1 MKLTS
6 SIGPNPGVVT
16 MFIAEKGIDVP
27 TETIDI
33 MTGENRRADF
43 LAMNPTGGTPL
54 LTLED
59 GSFLSESIAICEYLE
74 ELHPAPALIGSTPEE
89 RAETRMWVRRIDL
102 GFVQPSVF
110 GFRGAEGL
118 GIFKDR
124 MRCLPEAAAGMKA
137 VARDGLA
144 MIDAQLAGKQFVC
157 GNRFTMADIL
167 LFCFTSF
174 GAQVGQPADP
184 ALANLANWSARIAA
198 RSTPAA

>member
-33 MTGENRRADF
+33 MTGENRQADF
-43 LAMNPTGGTPL
+43 LTKNPTGGTPL
-54 LTLED
+54 LELDD

-137 VARDGLA
+137 VAQDGLA

-157 GNRFTMADIL
+157 GDRFTLADIL

-184 ALANLANWSARIAA
+184 ALANLAAWSDRIAA

>member
-33 MTGENRRADF
+33 MTGENRQADF
-43 LAMNPTGGTPL
+43 LTKNPTGGTPL
-54 LTLED
+54 LELDD

-137 VARDGLA
+137 VAQDGLA
-144 MIDAQLAGKQFVC
+144 MIDAQLAGRQFVC
-157 GNRFTMADIL
+157 GDRFTLADIL

-184 ALANLANWSARIAA
+184 ALANLAAWSARIAA

>member
-43 LAMNPTGGTPL
+43 LAKNPTGGTPL
-54 LTLED
+54 LVLDD

-74 ELHPAPALIGSTPEE
+74 ELHPAPALVGSTPEE

-137 VARDGLA
+137 VAQDGLA
-144 MIDAQLAGKQFVC
+144 MIDAQLAGRQFVC
-157 GNRFTMADIL
+157 GDRFTLADIL

-184 ALANLANWSARIAA
+184 ALANLAAWSARIAA
-198 RSTPAA
+198 RPTPAA

>member
-16 MFIAEKGIDVP
+16 MFIAEKEIDLP

-33 MTGENRRADF
+33 MTSENRRADF
-43 LAMNPTGGTPL
+43 LAKNPTGGTPL
-54 LTLED
+54 LTLDD

-137 VARDGLA
+137 VAKDGLA

-157 GNRFTMADIL
+157 GNRFTLADIL

>member
-16 MFIAEKGIDVP
+16 MFIAEKEIDLP

-43 LAMNPTGGTPL
+43 LAKNPTGGTPL
-54 LTLED
+54 LELDD

-74 ELHPAPALIGSTPEE
+74 ELHPAPALIGTNPEE

-137 VARDGLA
+137 VAQDGLA
-144 MIDAQLAGKQFVC
+144 MIDAQLAGRQFVC
-157 GNRFTMADIL
+157 GDRFTLADIL

-184 ALANLANWSARIAA
+184 ALANLAAWSARIAA

>member
-33 MTGENRRADF
+33 MTGENRQADF
-43 LAMNPTGGTPL
+43 LTRNPTGGTPL
-54 LTLED
+54 LELDD
-59 GSFLSESIAICEYLE
+59 GSFLSESIAICEYIE

-124 MRCLPEAAAGMKA
+124 MRCLPEAAAGMKV

-157 GNRFTMADIL
+157 GNRFTLADIL

-174 GAQVGQPADP
+174 GAQVGQSADP
-184 ALANLANWSARIAA
+184 ALANLAAWSARIAA

>member
-43 LAMNPTGGTPL
+43 LAKNPTGGTPL
-54 LTLED
+54 LVLDD

-74 ELHPAPALIGSTPEE
+74 ELHPAPALIGTNPEE

-137 VARDGLA
+137 VAQDGLA
-144 MIDAQLAGKQFVC
+144 MIDAQLAGRQFVC
-157 GNRFTMADIL
+157 GDRFTLADIL

-184 ALANLANWSARIAA
+184 ALANLAAWSARIAA
-198 RSTPAA
+198 RPTPAA

>member
-16 MFIAEKGIDVP
+16 MFIAEKEIDLP

-33 MTGENRRADF
+33 MTSENRRADF
-43 LAMNPTGGTPL
+43 LAKNPTGGTPL
-54 LTLED
+54 LELDD

-74 ELHPAPALIGSTPEE
+74 ELHPAPALVGSTPEE

-137 VARDGLA
+137 VAQDGLA

-157 GNRFTMADIL
+157 GDRFTLADIL

-184 ALANLANWSARIAA
+184 ALANLAAWSARIAA

>member
-43 LAMNPTGGTPL
+43 LAKNPTGGTPL
-54 LTLED
+54 LALDD

-74 ELHPAPALIGSTPEE
+74 ELHPAPALIGTNPEE

-137 VARDGLA
+137 VAQDGLA
-144 MIDAQLAGKQFVC
+144 MIDAQLAGRQFVC
-157 GNRFTMADIL
+157 GDRFTLADIL

-184 ALANLANWSARIAA
+184 ALANLAAWSARIAA
-198 RSTPAA
+198 RPTPAA

>member
-33 MTGENRRADF
+33 MSGENRQADF
-43 LAMNPTGGTPL
+43 LVKNPTGGTPL
-54 LTLED
+54 LELDD
-59 GSFLSESIAICEYLE
+59 GSFLSESIAICEYIE
-74 ELHPAPALIGSTPEE
+74 ELHPAPALIGTTPEE

-102 GFVQPSVF
+102 GFVQPSVV

-124 MRCLPEAAAGMKA
+124 MRCLPEASAGMKA
-137 VARDGLA
+137 VAQDGLA
-144 MIDAQLAGKQFVC
+144 MIDAQLADNQFVC
-157 GNRFTMADIL
+157 GDRFTLADIL

-184 ALANLANWSARIAA
+184 ALANLASWSARIAA

>member
-33 MTGENRRADF
+33 MTGENRREYF
-43 LAMNPTGGTPL
+43 LAKNPTGGTPL
-54 LTLED
+54 LELDD

-74 ELHPAPALIGSTPEE
+74 ELFSAPALIGSTPEE
-89 RAETRMWVRRIDL
+89 RAETRMWLRRIDL

-124 MRCLPEAAAGMKA
+124 MRCLPEAAVGMKA
-137 VARDGLA
+137 VAQDGLA

-157 GNRFTMADIL
+157 GDRFTLADIL
-167 LFCFTSF
+167 LFCFVSF

-184 ALANLANWSARIAA
+184 NLVNLGAWSDRIAA
-198 RSTPAA
+198 RTAPAA